1 MNKQESDILN
11 TLFIEPFINQR
22 ILSETSGHSLGVVNK
37 SIKALIKEGYLDE
50 EVRITSKARDEFK
63 KRSPKKCATG
73 IATASPIALYPSL

>member
-37 SIKALIKEGYLDE
+37 SIKTLINTQIN
-50 EVRITSKARDEFK
+50 VFSNTSMNKHINTSIN
-63 KRSPKKCATG
+63 KRTKTHK
-73 IATASPIALYPSL
+73 Y

>member
-37 SIKALIKEGYLDE
+37 SIKTLYTKSIKQ
-50 EVRITSKARDEFK
+50 
-63 KRSPKKCATG
+63 TG
-73 IATASPIALYPSL
+73 R